1 VTTSVAGRLPLF
13 FAVRCLA
20 TFVWLRERGASLSPS
35 LRRLRS
41 IFRGFRL
48 RIRTA
53 PAAPLNHRSMQ
64 RFSTAPSTSSE
75 FLLANGALV
84 DERALIKSARH
95 APVFQRMLMRPC
107 DHCCA
112 DFKTAV
118 VGALARSA
126 ARSERRVV
134 GAARGGRELRRA
146 QLSAPARWRQGR
158 CPVQPPDVFGGRCC
172 VRRAGRQRVA
182 RIHPDAADASSA
194 SLSTRS
200 THAAWHGPA
209 NRRAARL
216 RDLLCAAELP
226 LASATDDAH
235 HRRGEACSSSSTF
248 VLQSTDHRSQ
258 RCSLS
263 SSPLASLL
271 SRHNSK
277 CRSTLRSWISTT
289 LLVRTD
295 KRTEHLCC

>member
-1 VTTSVAGRLPLF
+1 MSEARH
-13 FAVRCLA
+13 
-20 TFVWLRERGASLSPS
+20 SPS

-53 PAAPLNHRSMQ
+53 PAAPLDTPLDAAILNG
-64 RFSTAPSTSSE
+64 AIDVVE

-118 VGALARSA
+118 VALSHGAQPDL
-126 ARSERRVV
+126 ERRVV

-146 QLSAPARWRQGR
+146 QLSAHARWRQCR

-182 RIHPDAADASSA
+182 RIHPDAADARNA

-200 THAAWHGPA
+200 TRHGPA
-209 NRRAARL
+209 IVEPRASEI
-216 RDLLCAAELP
+216 CFAAELP

-235 HRRGEACSSSSTF
+235 AHAHHR
-248 VLQSTDHRSQ
+248 
-258 RCSLS
+258 
-263 SSPLASLL
+263 
-271 SRHNSK
+271 
-277 CRSTLRSWISTT
+277 
-289 LLVRTD
+289 
-295 KRTEHLCC
+295 

>member
-1 VTTSVAGRLPLF
+1 VSLHAKTRRFSRCSSTLVRRFCPLGNGFTPAHALATRPRALDCLRLLAERGVCATTSSAGRSPLF

-20 TFVWLRERGASLSPS
+20 TFVWLHERGASLSPS

-53 PAAPLNHRSMQ
+53 PVAPLD
-64 RFSTAPSTSSE
+64 APLDAAILNGAIDVVE

-95 APVFQRMLMRPC
+95 ALVFQRMLMLLC

-112 DFKTAV
+112 DFETAV
-118 VGALARSA
+118 VGALAQSA

-134 GAARGGRELRRA
+134 GAA
-146 QLSAPARWRQGR
+146 S
-158 CPVQPPDVFGGRCC
+158 VRCC

-182 RIHPDAADASSA
+182 RIHPDAADASNA

-200 THAAWHGPA
+200 
-209 NRRAARL
+209 
-216 RDLLCAAELP
+216 
-226 LASATDDAH
+226 
-235 HRRGEACSSSSTF
+235 
-248 VLQSTDHRSQ
+248 
-258 RCSLS
+258 
-263 SSPLASLL
+263 
-271 SRHNSK
+271 
-277 CRSTLRSWISTT
+277 
-289 LLVRTD
+289 
-295 KRTEHLCC
+295 